1 MHKQNRK
8 AFIEKM
14 GRGGVAIFASR
25 PPAMWNH
32 DTEHLYRPD
41 PNFYY
46 LTGFEE
52 PESICVIAPDH
63 PKHQY
68 ILFVRPKDKQAEI
81 WNGKRVGVKDAR
93 KRYGADKVYPIEK
106 FSEKIGKYLEGT
118 ERLYYTLSSNQDVD
132 SEILA
137 LFTGSVRSRIRSGQ
151 GFHTLVDPSPILSE
165 LRLIKNETELQR
177 IQLATEITAAGHV
190 AAMKAVQPGMYE
202 YDLEALVES
211 TFRMNGASGTAFPT
225 IVASGGNAT
234 TLHYTTNDCQIE
246 DKTLVLIDAG
256 AEYGRYSGDVTRT
269 FPANG
274 TFTKA
279 QREIYQLVL
288 DAHYAIIDCIRPGVS
303 IDEPHQKSIELLTES
318 MLSLGLLKGK
328 AKKLIKKEAYRQ
340 FYMYRIGHMLG
351 LDVHDVNCVHDAN
364 GDFKTFQPGMVMTIE
379 PGLYVADDTENVPP
393 AYLGIGV
400 RIEDDILVTE
410 TGCEVLTD
418 AVPKEIDEVEELV
431 QPLSLSCSEK
441 C

>member
-14 GRGGVAIFASR
+14 GPGGVAIFASA
-25 PPAMWNH
+25 PPAIWNH
-32 DTEHLYRPD
+32 DTEYVYRPD

-68 ILFVRPKDKQAEI
+68 ILFVRPKNRQAEI
-81 WNGKRVGVKDAR
+81 WNGKRVGVKNAR
-93 KRYGADKVYPIEK
+93 RHYGADKAYSIEK
-106 FSEKIGKYLEGT
+106 FSEKIGKYLQGA
-118 ERLYYTLSSNQDVD
+118 ERLYYTLGSNQDVD
-132 SEILA
+132 TEILA
-137 LFTGSVRSRIRSGQ
+137 RFTQSVRSRIRSGK
-151 GFHTLVDPSPILSE
+151 GFDTLVDPSPILSE
-165 LRLIKNETELQR
+165 LRLIKNETEQQR
-177 IQLATEITAAGHV
+177 LRLATEITVAGHV
-190 AAMKAVQPGMYE
+190 AAMKAIRPGLYE
-202 YDLEALVES
+202 YELEALVDS
-211 TFRMNGASGTAFPT
+211 TFRMNGANGPAFPT

-234 TLHYTTNDCQIE
+234 TLHYTTNDCRIE
-246 DKTLVLIDAG
+246 DNTLVLIDAG
-256 AEYGRYSGDVTRT
+256 AEYERYSGDVTRT

-274 TFTKA
+274 TFTDA

-288 DAHYAIIDCIRPGVS
+288 EAHYAIIDCIRPGVS
-303 IDEPHQKSIELLTES
+303 IDEPHQKSIELLTEG

-328 AKKLIKKEAYRQ
+328 AKQLIEKEKYRK
-340 FYMYRIGHMLG
+340 FYMYRVGHMLG
-351 LDVHDVNCVHDAN
+351 LDVHDVNCVHESS

-379 PGLYVADDTENVPP
+379 PGLYIAEDRGNVPP

-410 TGCEVLTD
+410 TDCEVLTSG
-418 AVPKEIDEVEELV
+418 VPKEIDEVEALIN
-431 QPLSLSCSEK
+431 STK
-441 C
+441 W

>member
-1 MHKQNRK
+1 LHKQNRE

-14 GRGGVAIFASR
+14 GRGGVAIFAST
-25 PPAMWNH
+25 PPAIWNH
-32 DTEHLYRPD
+32 DTEYNYRPD

-52 PESICVIAPDH
+52 PDAICVIAPDH

-81 WNGKRVGVKDAR
+81 WDGKRVGVKDAR
-93 KRYGADKVYPIEK
+93 KRYGADKAYPIEK
-106 FSEKIGKYLEGT
+106 FSEKIGKYLQRA
-118 ERLYYTLSSNQDVD
+118 ERLYYTLGSNGDVD
-132 SEILA
+132 TEILA
-137 LFTGSVRSRIRSGQ
+137 RFTQSVRSRIRSGK
-151 GFHTLVDPSPILSE
+151 GFDTLVDPSPILSE

-177 IQLATEITAAGHV
+177 TRLATEITVAGHV
-190 AAMKAVQPGMYE
+190 AAMKAVRPGLYE
-202 YDLEALVES
+202 YELEALVES
-211 TFRMNGASGTAFPT
+211 TFRMNGANGIAFPT

-246 DKTLVLIDAG
+246 DETLVLIDAG
-256 AEYGRYSGDVTRT
+256 AEYGRYAGDVTRT

-279 QREIYQLVL
+279 QREIYQIVL
-288 DAHYAIIDCIRPGVS
+288 EAHTAIIDSIRPGVS
-303 IDEPHQKSIELLTES
+303 IDEPHQKSIELLTEG
-318 MLSLGLLKGK
+318 MLSLGLLEGK

-351 LDVHDVNCVHDAN
+351 LDVHDVNCVHEAN

-379 PGLYVADDTENVPP
+379 PGLYVAEGTKGVPP
-393 AYLGIGV
+393 EYLGIGV

-410 TGCEVLTD
+410 SGNENLTSG
-418 AVPKEIDEVEELV
+418 VPKEIDEIEALIRGAK
-431 QPLSLSCSEK
+431 Q
-441 C
+441 

>member
-14 GRGGVAIFASR
+14 GSGGVAIFASA
-25 PPAMWNH
+25 PPAKWNH
-32 DTEHLYRPD
+32 DTEYIYRPD

-52 PESICVIAPDH
+52 PESVCVIAPDH
-63 PKHQY
+63 PKSEY

-106 FSEKIGKYLEGT
+106 FSEKIGKYLQGA
-118 ERLYYTLSSNQDVD
+118 ERLYYTLGSNEDVD
-132 SEILA
+132 TEILA
-137 LFTGSVRSRIRSGQ
+137 LFTQSVKSRIRSGK
-151 GFHTLVDPSPILSE
+151 GFDTLVDPSPILSE

-177 IQLATEITAAGHV
+177 IRMATEITVAGHA
-190 AAMKAVQPGMYE
+190 AAMKAVRPGMYE

-211 TFRMNGASGTAFPT
+211 TFRMNGAGGPAFPT

-234 TLHYTTNDCQIE
+234 ILHYTTNDRQIE
-246 DKTLVLIDAG
+246 DETLVLIDAG
-256 AEYGRYSGDVTRT
+256 AEYGRYCGDVTRT

-274 TFTKA
+274 TFTAA
-279 QREIYQLVL
+279 QSAIYQLVL
-288 DAHYAIIDCIRPGVS
+288 EAHDAIIDGIRPGVS

-328 AKKLIKKEAYRQ
+328 AEKLIEKEKYRQ

-351 LDVHDVNCVHDAN
+351 LDVHDVNCVREPD
-364 GDFKTFQPGMVMTIE
+364 GEFKTFQPGMVMTIE
-379 PGLYVADDTENVPP
+379 PGLYVADDTKNVPP
-393 AYLGIGV
+393 AYLGIGI

-410 TGCEVLTD
+410 SGCEVLTD
-418 AVPKEIDEVEELV
+418 GVPKEIDEIEALAN
-431 QPLSLSCSEK
+431 SRK
-441 C
+441 W

>member
-1 MHKQNRK
+1 MHKQNRE

-14 GRGGVAIFASR
+14 GCGGVAIFAST
-25 PPAMWNH
+25 PPAIWNH
-32 DTEHLYRPD
+32 DTEYNYRPD

-93 KRYGADKVYPIEK
+93 QRYGADKAYPIEK
-106 FSEKIGKYLEGT
+106 FSEKIGKYLQGA
-118 ERLYYTLSSNQDVD
+118 ERLYYTLGSNQDVD
-132 SEILA
+132 AEILA
-137 LFTGSVRSRIRSGQ
+137 RFSQSVRSRIRSGK
-151 GFHTLVDPSPILSE
+151 GFDTLVDPSPILSE

-177 IQLATEITAAGHV
+177 TRLATEITVAGHV
-190 AAMKAVQPGMYE
+190 AAMKAVRPGLYE
-202 YDLEALVES
+202 YELEALVES
-211 TFRMNGASGTAFPT
+211 TFRMNGANGIAFPT

-234 TLHYTTNDCQIE
+234 TLHYTTNDCRIE
-246 DKTLVLIDAG
+246 DETLVLIDAG

-279 QREIYQLVL
+279 QREIYQIVL
-288 DAHYAIIDCIRPGVS
+288 EAHYAIIDSIRPGVS
-303 IDEPHQKSIELLTES
+303 INEPHQKSIELLTEG

-351 LDVHDVNCVHDAN
+351 LDVHDVNCVHEPN

-379 PGLYVADDTENVPP
+379 PGLYVADDTKDVPP
-393 AYLGIGV
+393 ASLGIGV
-400 RIEDDILVTE
+400 RIEDDILITE

-418 AVPKEIDEVEELV
+418 GVPKEIDEVEALV
-431 QPLSLSCSEK
+431 QGTK
-441 C
+441 

>member
-1 MHKQNRK
+1 MHKQNRE

-14 GRGGVAIFASR
+14 GRGGVAIFAST
-25 PPAMWNH
+25 PPAIWNH
-32 DTEHLYRPD
+32 DTEYNYRPD

-52 PESICVIAPDH
+52 PESICVITPAH

-93 KRYGADKVYPIEK
+93 RRYGADKAYPIEE
-106 FSEKIGKYLEGT
+106 FSEKIGKYLQGA
-118 ERLYYTLSSNQDVD
+118 ERLYYALGSNHDVD
-132 SEILA
+132 TEILA
-137 LFTGSVRSRIRSGQ
+137 RFTQSVRSRIRSGK
-151 GFHTLVDPSPILSE
+151 GFDTLVDPSPILSE

-177 IQLATEITAAGHV
+177 TRLATEITVAGHV
-190 AAMKAVQPGMYE
+190 AAMKAVRPGLYE
-202 YDLEALVES
+202 YELEALVES
-211 TFRMNGASGTAFPT
+211 TFRMNGANSIAFPT

-234 TLHYTTNDCQIE
+234 TLHYTTNDCRIE
-246 DKTLVLIDAG
+246 DETLVLIDAG
-256 AEYGRYSGDVTRT
+256 AEYGQYSGDVTRT

-279 QREIYQLVL
+279 QREIYQIVL
-288 DAHYAIIDCIRPGVS
+288 EAHCAIIDSIRPGVS
-303 IDEPHQKSIELLTES
+303 IDEPHQKSIELLTEG
-318 MLSLGLLKGK
+318 MLSLGLLTGK
-328 AKKLIKKEAYRQ
+328 TKKLIKKEAYRQ

-351 LDVHDVNCVHDAN
+351 LDVHDVNCVHESN

-379 PGLYVADDTENVPP
+379 PGLYVADDTKEVPP

-400 RIEDDILVTE
+400 RIEDDILITE
-410 TGCEVLTD
+410 DGCEVLTD
-418 AVPKEIDEVEELV
+418 GVPKEIDEVEALV
-431 QPLSLSCSEK
+431 QARK
-441 C
+441 W

>member
-379 PGLYVADDTENVPP
+379 PGLYVADDTEKVPP
-393 AYLGIGV
+393 EYLGIGV

-418 AVPKEIDEVEELV
+418 AVPKEIDEVEALV
-431 QPLSLSCSEK
+431 RSAK
-441 C
+441 

>member
-379 PGLYVADDTENVPP
+379 PGLYVADDTEKVPP
-393 AYLGIGV
+393 EYLGIGV

-431 QPLSLSCSEK
+431 RSAK
-441 C
+441 

>member
-106 FSEKIGKYLEGT
+106 FSEKIGKYLEGA

-379 PGLYVADDTENVPP
+379 PGLYVADDTVNVPP

-431 QPLSLSCSEK
+431 HSAK
-441 C
+441 

>member
-14 GRGGVAIFASR
+14 GHGGVAIFASS
-25 PPAMWNH
+25 PPAKWNH
-32 DTEHLYRPD
+32 DTEYLYRPD

-68 ILFVRPKDKQAEI
+68 ILFVRPKDRQAEI
-81 WNGKRVGVKDAR
+81 WNGKRVGVKGAR
-93 KRYGADKVYPIEK
+93 RGYGADKAYSIEK
-106 FSEKIGKYLEGT
+106 FSEKIGKYLQGA
-118 ERLYYTLSSNQDVD
+118 ERLYYTLGSNQDVD
-132 SEILA
+132 TEILA
-137 LFTGSVRSRIRSGQ
+137 RFTQAVRSRIRSGK
-151 GFHTLVDPSPILSE
+151 GFDTLVDPSPILSE
-165 LRLIKNETELQR
+165 LRLIKNETEQQR
-177 IQLATEITAAGHV
+177 LRLATEITVAGHV
-190 AAMKAVQPGMYE
+190 AAMKAIRPGLYE
-202 YDLEALVES
+202 YELEALVDS
-211 TFRMNGASGTAFPT
+211 TFRMNGANGPAFPT

-234 TLHYTTNDCQIE
+234 TLHYTTNDCRIE
-246 DKTLVLIDAG
+246 DNTLVLIDAG
-256 AEYGRYSGDVTRT
+256 AEYERYSGDVTRT

-288 DAHYAIIDCIRPGVS
+288 EAHYAIIDCIRPGVS
-303 IDEPHQKSIELLTES
+303 IDEPHRKSIELLTES

-328 AKKLIKKEAYRQ
+328 TKKLIEEEKYRQ
-340 FYMYRIGHMLG
+340 FYMYRVGHMLG
-351 LDVHDVNCVHDAN
+351 LDVHDVNCVREAN

-379 PGLYVADDTENVPP
+379 PGLYVAEDTKDVPS

-410 TGCEVLTD
+410 TGCEVLTSG
-418 AVPKEIDEVEELV
+418 VPKEIEEVEALV
-431 QPLSLSCSEK
+431 NSTK
-441 C
+441 W

>member
-8 AFIEKM
+8 AFIKQME
-14 GRGGVAIFASR
+14 RGSVAIFASA
-25 PPAMWNH
+25 PPAKWNH
-32 DTEHLYRPD
+32 DTEYLYRPD

-52 PESICVIAPDH
+52 PESICVIAPEH

-93 KRYGADKVYPIEK
+93 KHYGADKVYPIEK
-106 FSEKIGKYLEGT
+106 FSEKIGKYLQGAK
-118 ERLYYTLSSNQDVD
+118 RLYYTLGSNEDVD

-137 LFTGSVRSRIRSGQ
+137 LFTQSVRARIRSGK
-151 GFHTLVDPSPILSE
+151 GFDTLVDPSPILSE

-177 IQLATEITAAGHV
+177 IRQATEITVAGHV
-190 AAMKAVQPGMYE
+190 AAMKAVRPGMYE

-211 TFRMNGASGTAFPT
+211 TFRMNGAGGPAFPT

-234 TLHYTTNDCQIE
+234 TLHYTTNDRQIE
-246 DKTLVLIDAG
+246 DETLVLIDAG
-256 AEYGRYSGDVTRT
+256 AEYGRYAGDVTRT

-274 TFTKA
+274 TFTEA
-279 QREIYQLVL
+279 QREVYQIVL
-288 DAHYAIIDCIRPGVS
+288 DAHKTIIDGIRPGVS
-303 IDEPHQKSIELLTES
+303 IDEPHQKSIELLTEG
-318 MLSLGLLKGK
+318 MLSLGLLKK
-328 AKKLIKKEAYRQ
+328 KKIEKLIEDGAYRQ

-351 LDVHDVNCVHDAN
+351 LDVHDVNCVREAN

-379 PGLYVADDTENVPP
+379 PGLYVAEGTKGVPP
-393 AYLGIGV
+393 KYLGIGI

-410 TGCEVLTD
+410 SSCEVLTD
-418 AVPKEIDEVEELV
+418 SVPKEIDEIEALV
-431 QPLSLSCSEK
+431 RGAK
-441 C
+441 

>member
-14 GRGGVAIFASR
+14 GRGGVAIFASA
-25 PPAMWNH
+25 PPAQWNH
-32 DTEHLYRPD
+32 DTEYLYRPD

-52 PESICVIAPDH
+52 PESICVIAPEH

-93 KRYGADKVYPIEK
+93 KHYGADKAYPIEK
-106 FSEKIGKYLEGT
+106 FSEKIGKYLQDAK
-118 ERLYYTLSSNQDVD
+118 RLYYTLGSNEHVD
-132 SEILA
+132 TEVLS
-137 LFTGSVRSRIRSGQ
+137 LFTQSVRSRIRSGK
-151 GFHTLVDPSPILSE
+151 GFDTLVDPSPILSE

-177 IQLATEITAAGHV
+177 IQQATEITVAGHV

-211 TFRMNGASGTAFPT
+211 TFRMNGAGGPAFPT

-234 TLHYTTNDCQIE
+234 ILHYTTNDRQIE
-246 DKTLVLIDAG
+246 DDTLVLIDAG

-269 FPANG
+269 FPASG
-274 TFTKA
+274 TFTEA
-279 QREIYQLVL
+279 QREIYQIVL
-288 DAHYAIIDCIRPGVS
+288 DAHQTIIDGIRPGVS
-303 IDEPHQKSIELLTES
+303 IDEPHQKSIELLTEG
-318 MLSLGLLKGK
+318 MLSLGLLKK
-328 AKKLIKKEAYRQ
+328 KKKIEKLIEDGAYRQ

-351 LDVHDVNCVHDAN
+351 LDVHDVNCVREAN
-364 GDFKTFQPGMVMTIE
+364 GDYKTFQPGMVITIE
-379 PGLYVADDTENVPP
+379 PGLYVAEGTKGVPP
-393 AYLGIGV
+393 KYLGIGV

-410 TGCEVLTD
+410 SGNENLTSG
-418 AVPKEIDEVEELV
+418 APKEIDEIEALV
-431 QPLSLSCSEK
+431 RGAK
-441 C
+441 

>member
-14 GRGGVAIFASR
+14 GSGGVAIFASA
-25 PPAMWNH
+25 PTAKWNH
-32 DTEHLYRPD
+32 DTEYLYRPD

-52 PESICVIAPDH
+52 PESICVIAPEH
-63 PKHQY
+63 SKYQY

-93 KRYGADKVYPIEK
+93 KRYGADKVYPIGK
-106 FSEKIGKYLEGT
+106 FSEKIGKYLQGA
-118 ERLYYTLSSNQDVD
+118 ERLYYTLGSNEDVD
-132 SEILA
+132 TEILS
-137 LFTGSVRSRIRSGQ
+137 LFTQSVRSRIRSGK
-151 GFHTLVDPSPILSE
+151 GFDTLVDPSPILSE
-165 LRLIKNETELQR
+165 LRLIKNETELQC
-177 IQLATEITAAGHV
+177 IQMATEITVAGHV
-190 AAMKAVQPGMYE
+190 AAMKAVCPGMYE

-211 TFRMNGASGTAFPT
+211 TFRMNGAGGAAFPT
-225 IVASGGNAT
+225 IVASGDNAT
-234 TLHYTTNDCQIE
+234 ILHYTTNDCQIE
-246 DKTLVLIDAG
+246 DETLVLIDAG
-256 AEYGRYSGDVTRT
+256 AEYGRYCGDVTRT

-274 TFTKA
+274 TFTEP

-288 DAHYAIIDCIRPGVS
+288 DAHYAIIDGIRPGVS

-328 AKKLIKKEAYRQ
+328 AEKLIEKEKYRQ

-351 LDVHDVNCVHDAN
+351 LDVHDVNCVREPD
-364 GDFKTFQPGMVMTIE
+364 GEFKTFQPGMVMTIE
-379 PGLYVADDTENVPP
+379 PGLYVADEAKNVPS

-410 TGCEVLTD
+410 SGCEVLTGG
-418 AVPKEIDEVEELV
+418 VPKEIDEIEALV
-431 QPLSLSCSEK
+431 NSTRW
-441 C
+441 

>member
-14 GRGGVAIFASR
+14 GPGGVAIFASAS
-25 PPAMWNH
+25 PAKWNH
-32 DTEHLYRPD
+32 DTEYNYRPD

-68 ILFVRPKDKQAEI
+68 ILFVRPKDRQAEI
-81 WNGKRVGVKDAR
+81 WNGKRVGVKNAR
-93 KRYGADKVYPIEK
+93 RHYGADKAYSIEK
-106 FSEKIGKYLEGT
+106 FSEKIGKYLQGA
-118 ERLYYTLSSNQDVD
+118 ERLYYTLGSNEDVD
-132 SEILA
+132 TEILA
-137 LFTGSVRSRIRSGQ
+137 RFTQSVRSRIRSGK
-151 GFHTLVDPSPILSE
+151 GFDTLVDPSPILSE
-165 LRLIKNETELQR
+165 LRLIKNETEQQR
-177 IQLATEITAAGHV
+177 LRLATEITVAGHV
-190 AAMKAVQPGMYE
+190 AAMKAVRPGLYE
-202 YDLEALVES
+202 YELEALVDS
-211 TFRMNGASGTAFPT
+211 TFRMNGANGPAFPT

-234 TLHYTTNDCQIE
+234 TLHYTTNDCRIE
-246 DKTLVLIDAG
+246 DNTLVLIDAG
-256 AEYGRYSGDVTRT
+256 AEYERYAGDVTRT

-274 TFTKA
+274 TFTDA

-288 DAHYAIIDCIRPGVS
+288 EAHYAIIDCIRPGVS
-303 IDEPHQKSIELLTES
+303 IDEPHQKSIELLTEG

-328 AKKLIKKEAYRQ
+328 AKQLIEKEKYRK
-340 FYMYRIGHMLG
+340 FYMYRVGHMLG
-351 LDVHDVNCVHDAN
+351 LDVHDVNCVHESS

-379 PGLYVADDTENVPP
+379 PGLYVAEDRGNVPP

-410 TGCEVLTD
+410 TGCEVLTSG
-418 AVPKEIDEVEELV
+418 VPKEIDEVEDLIN
-431 QPLSLSCSEK
+431 STK
-441 C
+441 W

>member
-1 MHKQNRK
+1 MYKQNRE

-14 GRGGVAIFASR
+14 GRGGVAIFAST
-25 PPAMWNH
+25 PPAIWNH
-32 DTEHLYRPD
+32 DTEYNYRPD

-81 WNGKRVGVKDAR
+81 WNGKRVGVKNAR
-93 KRYGADKVYPIEK
+93 KHYGADKAYPIEK
-106 FSEKIGKYLEGT
+106 FSKKIGKYLQGA
-118 ERLYYTLSSNQDVD
+118 ERLYYTLGANADVD
-132 SEILA
+132 GEILA
-137 LFTGSVRSRIRSGQ
+137 RFTQSVKSRIRSGK
-151 GFHTLVDPSPILSE
+151 GFDTLVDPSPILSE

-177 IQLATEITAAGHV
+177 TRLATEITVAGHV
-190 AAMKAVQPGMYE
+190 AAMKAVRPGLYE
-202 YDLEALVES
+202 YELEALVES
-211 TFRMNGASGTAFPT
+211 TFRMNGANGVAFPT
-225 IVASGGNAT
+225 IVASGENAT
-234 TLHYTTNDCQIE
+234 TLHYTTNDCRIE
-246 DKTLVLIDAG
+246 DETLVLIDAG
-256 AEYGRYSGDVTRT
+256 AEYGHYSGDVTRT

-274 TFTKA
+274 TFTEA
-279 QREIYQLVL
+279 QREIYQIVL
-288 DAHYAIIDCIRPGVS
+288 DAHTAIIDAIRPGVS
-303 IDEPHQKSIELLTES
+303 IDEPHQKSIELLTEG

-351 LDVHDVNCVHDAN
+351 LDVHDVNCVHDSN

-379 PGLYVADDTENVPP
+379 PGLYVADDTKDVPP

-400 RIEDDILVTE
+400 RIEDDILITE
-410 TGCEVLTD
+410 DGCEVLTD
-418 AVPKEIDEVEELV
+418 GVPKEIEEVEALV
-431 QPLSLSCSEK
+431 QARK
-441 C
+441 W

>member
-1 MHKQNRK
+1 MYKQNRE

-14 GRGGVAIFASR
+14 GRGGVAIFAST
-25 PPAMWNH
+25 PPAIWNH
-32 DTEHLYRPD
+32 DTEYNYRPN

-81 WNGKRVGVKDAR
+81 WNGKRVGVKNAR
-93 KRYGADKVYPIEK
+93 KHYGADKAYPIEK
-106 FSEKIGKYLEGT
+106 FSKKIGKYLQGA
-118 ERLYYTLSSNQDVD
+118 ERLYYTLGSNADVD
-132 SEILA
+132 GEILA
-137 LFTGSVRSRIRSGQ
+137 RFTQSVKSRIRSGK
-151 GFHTLVDPSPILSE
+151 GFDTLVDPSPILSE

-177 IQLATEITAAGHV
+177 TRLATEITVAGHV
-190 AAMKAVQPGMYE
+190 AAMKAVRPGLYE
-202 YDLEALVES
+202 YELEALVES
-211 TFRMNGASGTAFPT
+211 TFRMNGANGVAFPT

-234 TLHYTTNDCQIE
+234 TLHYTTNDCRIE
-246 DKTLVLIDAG
+246 DETLVLIDAG
-256 AEYGRYSGDVTRT
+256 AEYGHYSGDVTRT

-274 TFTKA
+274 TFTEA
-279 QREIYQLVL
+279 QREIYQIVL
-288 DAHYAIIDCIRPGVS
+288 DAHTAIIDAIRPGVS
-303 IDEPHQKSIELLTES
+303 IDEPHQKSIELLTEG

-351 LDVHDVNCVHDAN
+351 LDVHDVNCVHESN

-379 PGLYVADDTENVPP
+379 PGLYVADDTKDVPP

-400 RIEDDILVTE
+400 RIEDDILITE
-410 TGCEVLTD
+410 NGCEVLTD
-418 AVPKEIDEVEELV
+418 GVPKEIAEVEALV
-431 QPLSLSCSEK
+431 QARK
-441 C
+441 W

>member
-8 AFIEKM
+8 AFIKKM
-14 GRGGVAIFASR
+14 GPGGVAIFASAS
-25 PPAMWNH
+25 PAKWNH
-32 DTEHLYRPD
+32 DTEYNYRPD

-68 ILFVRPKDKQAEI
+68 ILFVRPKDRQAEI

-93 KRYGADKVYPIEK
+93 RHYGADKAYSIEK
-106 FSEKIGKYLEGT
+106 FSEKIGKYLQGA
-118 ERLYYTLSSNQDVD
+118 ERLYYTLGSNQDVD
-132 SEILA
+132 TEILA
-137 LFTGSVRSRIRSGQ
+137 RFTQSVRSRIRSGK
-151 GFHTLVDPSPILSE
+151 GFDTLVDPSPILSE
-165 LRLIKNETELQR
+165 LRLIKNETEQQR
-177 IQLATEITAAGHV
+177 LRLATEITVAGHV
-190 AAMKAVQPGMYE
+190 AAMKAVRPGLYE
-202 YDLEALVES
+202 YELEALVDS
-211 TFRMNGASGTAFPT
+211 TFRMNGANGPAFPT

-234 TLHYTTNDCQIE
+234 TLHYTTNDCRIE
-246 DKTLVLIDAG
+246 DNTLVLIDAG
-256 AEYGRYSGDVTRT
+256 AEYERYSGDVTRT

-274 TFTKA
+274 TFTDA

-288 DAHYAIIDCIRPGVS
+288 EAHYAIIDCIRPGVS
-303 IDEPHQKSIELLTES
+303 IDEPHQKSIELLTEG

-328 AKKLIKKEAYRQ
+328 AKQLIEKEKYRK
-340 FYMYRIGHMLG
+340 FYMYRVGHMLG
-351 LDVHDVNCVHDAN
+351 LDVHDVNCVHESS

-379 PGLYVADDTENVPP
+379 PGLYVAEDRGNVPP

-410 TGCEVLTD
+410 TGCEVLTSG
-418 AVPKEIDEVEELV
+418 VPKEIDEVEDLIN
-431 QPLSLSCSEK
+431 STK
-441 C
+441 W

>member
-14 GRGGVAIFASR
+14 EPGGVAIFASA
-25 PPAMWNH
+25 PPAKWNH
-32 DTEHLYRPD
+32 DTEYNYRPD

-68 ILFVRPKDKQAEI
+68 ILFVRPKDRQAEI
-81 WNGKRVGVKDAR
+81 WNGKRVGVKNAR
-93 KRYGADKVYPIEK
+93 RHYGADKAYSIEK
-106 FSEKIGKYLEGT
+106 FSEKIGKYLQGA
-118 ERLYYTLSSNQDVD
+118 ERLYYTLGSNEDVD
-132 SEILA
+132 TEILA
-137 LFTGSVRSRIRSGQ
+137 RFTQSVRSRIRSGK
-151 GFHTLVDPSPILSE
+151 GFDTLVDPSPILSE
-165 LRLIKNETELQR
+165 LRLIKNETEQQR
-177 IQLATEITAAGHV
+177 LRLATEITVAGHV
-190 AAMKAVQPGMYE
+190 AAMKAVRPGLYE
-202 YDLEALVES
+202 YELEALVDS
-211 TFRMNGASGTAFPT
+211 TFRMNGANGPAFPT

-234 TLHYTTNDCQIE
+234 TLHYTTNDCRIE
-246 DKTLVLIDAG
+246 DNTLVLIDAG
-256 AEYGRYSGDVTRT
+256 AEYERYSGDVTRT

-274 TFTKA
+274 TFTDA
-279 QREIYQLVL
+279 QREIYHLVL
-288 DAHYAIIDCIRPGVS
+288 EAHYAIIDCIRPGVS
-303 IDEPHQKSIELLTES
+303 IDEPHQKSIELLTEG

-328 AKKLIKKEAYRQ
+328 AKQLIEKEKYRK

-351 LDVHDVNCVHDAN
+351 LDVHDVNCVHESS

-379 PGLYVADDTENVPP
+379 PGLYVAEDRGNVPP

-410 TGCEVLTD
+410 TGCEVLTGG
-418 AVPKEIDEVEELV
+418 VPKEIDEVEDLIN
-431 QPLSLSCSEK
+431 STK
-441 C
+441 W